1 MKLPRTVWA
10 LGVVSLLMDLSSE
23 LVHALLPLYLTVVLG
38 ASMVV
43 VGTIEGIAEATASI
57 LKVFS
62 GALSDRLRRRKPLVL
77 LGYGLAALSKPLF
90 PLAGSAL
97 LVLAARFMDRVGKGI
112 RGAPRDALIADVT
125 PEGGRG
131 AAFGLRQALDT
142 VGAFLG
148 PLAAIALMLALAS
161 DVRAVLW
168 FAAIP
173 ALLSVMVLVLA
184 VREPPSPPPA
194 RAPLSRAALGEF
206 GARLWL
212 VIGLGA
218 LMTLAR
224 FSEAFLIVRTQQLGL
239 ALALAPLA
247 LVVMNIVYT
256 AAAYPAGLA
265 ADRGRRR
272 ALLGWG
278 LGALISADLALAWA
292 PSLPVLFVGIALWGL
307 HMGLTQGLLSAMV
320 ADAAPETLRGTAF
333 GAFHFV
339 SGLALLAASLI
350 AGWLW
355 EAFGAAWAFYAGAAF
370 AGLGLAGLLA
380 LKNAGAL
387 PK

>member
-1 MKLPRTVWA
+1 
-10 LGVVSLLMDLSSE
+10 
-23 LVHALLPLYLTVVLG
+23 
-38 ASMVV
+38 
-43 VGTIEGIAEATASI
+43 
-57 LKVFS
+57 
-62 GALSDRLRRRKPLVL
+62 
-77 LGYGLAALSKPLF
+77 
-90 PLAGSAL
+90 
-97 LVLAARFMDRVGKGI
+97 
-112 RGAPRDALIADVT
+112 
-125 PEGGRG
+125 
-131 AAFGLRQALDT
+131 
-142 VGAFLG
+142 
-148 PLAAIALMLALAS
+148 
-161 DVRAVLW
+161 
-168 FAAIP
+168 
-173 ALLSVMVLVLA
+173 
-184 VREPPSPPPA
+184 
-194 RAPLSRAALGEF
+194 
-206 GARLWL
+206 